1 MDSATLLLIPLL
13 PLLGFLLNGLLGNRL
28 GPRFVSV
35 VGCLA
40 PIGAFWITLNH
51 WWGLEGD
58 ELIRLHVFDWI
69 SVGSFNAPF
78 AFLFDPLSASMCMV
92 ITGVGSLIHLY
103 STGYMKGDPS
113 YGRFFAYLNLFTSFM
128 LILVLAD
135 NLLLLFVGWE
145 GVGLCSY
152 LLIGF
157 WHKENENC
165 AAGMKAFIFN
175 RVGDFGVLIGI
186 FLLFANLGTI
196 DTREI
201 AAQLPLFL
209 ENGGAEATGIVLAIT
224 LLLFLGCTGKS
235 AQIPLFPWLPDAM
248 AGPTPVSALIHAA
261 TMVTSGVYLCC
272 RLSTL
277 FMASPTTLAVIA
289 GIGACT
295 ALVAALIALTQ
306 NDIKKVLAYSTV
318 SQLGYMF
325 YAIGVGAFSAAFFH
339 VVTHAFFKALLF
351 LGSGSVIHAVH
362 HEQDMR
368 KMGGLRHQLPF
379 THLMFLIGTAAI
391 AGVPMLAGFFSKDE
405 ILFAGFF
412 ESFTEHGHGGL
423 ASQMFWVFSFLT
435 AGLTAFYMLRLVA
448 LTFWG
453 ESRVDPEVASH
464 VHEPSGWMPFA
475 LFVLAILSIGGG
487 FMNVPD
493 LGLFTWAT
501 EPSQLAKYVG
511 LYHPHEGID
520 PGKLHMLEYT
530 AMFFSVL
537 AGVVGLFAAWY
548 FYGKGRA
555 TLTHFVEGAGKPLV
569 KLSQNKFYV
578 DELYQRTIIMPFQF
592 LSYVM
597 WILIDRF
604 LIDGLLVGGSALVVR
619 STGDFIR
626 RMQSGFIPAYLL
638 TFGCGALV
646 LLFVTLLLIK
656 GAG

>member
-1 MDSATLLLIPLL
+1 MDSSMLLLIPLL

-28 GPRFVSV
+28 GPKFVSV

-40 PIGAFWITLNH
+40 PIAAFVITFRF
-51 WWGLEGD
+51 WSGLEGG
-58 ELIRLHVFDWI
+58 EAITHHAFDWI
-69 SVGSFNAPF
+69 SIGSLHVPF
-78 AFLFDPLSASMCMV
+78 AFLFDPLSACMCLV
-92 ITGVGSLIHLY
+92 ITGIGSLIHLY

-113 YGRFFAYLNLFTSFM
+113 YGRFFAYLNLFTAFM
-128 LILVLAD
+128 LVLVLAD

-157 WHKENENC
+157 WHKDNANN

-175 RVGDFGVLIGI
+175 RIGDFGVLIGI
-186 FLLFANLGTI
+186 FLLFAHLGTI
-196 DTREI
+196 DTRGI
-201 AAQLPLFL
+201 
-209 ENGGAEATGIVLAIT
+209 AEALPGFLASTEGAGTIILAIT

-235 AQIPLFPWLPDAM
+235 AQIPLYPWLPDAM

-272 RLSTL
+272 RMQPL
-277 FMASPTTLAVIA
+277 FAQSPETLAVIA
-289 GIGACT
+289 GVGACT
-295 ALVAALIALTQ
+295 ALLAALIALTQ

-351 LGSGSVIHAVH
+351 LGSGSVIHAMH

-379 THLMFLIGTAAI
+379 THVMFLIGTAAI
-391 AGVPMLAGFFSKDE
+391 AGVPVLAGFFSKDE
-405 ILFAGFF
+405 ILFSGYFNA
-412 ESFTEHGHGGL
+412 FTEHGHGGGL
-423 ASQMFWVFSFLT
+423 DQIFWIMAFVT

-453 ESRVDPEVASH
+453 ESRVEPEVASH

-475 LFVLAILSIGGG
+475 LFVLAGLSILGG
-487 FMNVPD
+487 FMNVPN
-493 LGLFTWAT
+493 LAPFTWVT
-501 EPSQLAKYVG
+501 DPSQLAQYIG
-511 LYHPHEGID
+511 LYHPHTGVDEHQ
-520 PGKLHMLEYT
+520 LHTMEYT
-530 AMFFSVL
+530 AMFFSVAVGAL
-537 AGVVGLFAAWY
+537 GLFLAWY

-555 TLTHFVEGAGKPLV
+555 ALQGFVEGAGRPLV
-569 KLSQNKFYV
+569 KLSENKFYV
-578 DELYQRTIIMPFQF
+578 DELYDAVIIGPFQL
-592 LSYVM
+592 LSYTLWLVV
-597 WILIDRF
+597 DRM
-604 LIDGLLVGGSALVVR
+604 LIDGFLVGGSALLVR

-638 TFGCGALV
+638 TFACGALV

-656 GAG
+656 GAGS